1 MRRQVRQESNLPKLA
16 SDEETDGRTGSLR
29 RVWLQEPCDPG
40 TAAVTL
46 VPFLRDFLGSVL
58 LQGSAP
64 SSGGTVAISDLTVMW
79 GAMQGSSAR
88 SQVLGHT

>member
-1 MRRQVRQESNLPKLA
+1 MRRRVRQESNLPKLA
-16 SDEETDGRTGSLR
+16 SDKETDGRTGNLR
-29 RVWLQEPCDPG
+29 RVWLQEQCDPE
-40 TAAVTL
+40 TTAVTL

-79 GAMQGSSAR
+79 GAVRGSSAR